1 MCSSSLLFVFASR
14 VLPVRSKV
22 SPHHPSHPF
31 NASGGG
37 GGRRGGRGGG
47 RGGRGAKKMR
57 PQSDGKSHLGT
68 TLTYTEGK
76 PFPDFVENATAPIR
90 ADRSAPGAAN
100 GGFNNIVEGI
110 TPLDLPTGGLVDD
123 APIKFLPLGG
133 LGEIG
138 MNCALVGTENRYV
151 LLDAGLMFPDHEELG
166 IQKVLPDVSF
176 LSRWRDKIE
185 AVLITHGHED
195 HIGALPWVIPALD
208 PCTPVYGGMFTMQLI
223 ERKMKEFNLWGD
235 GSRFH
240 VIDMGERFNAGPF
253 AMEAV
258 RVTHSIPD
266 CCGFIFRCA
275 AGTIVHTGDWKID
288 ENPVDGRIFDR
299 EQFERVGKEG
309 VTLMMSDSTNVLSP
323 GRTISES
330 VIRESMMQKVLGHK
344 GRIITTQFASNIHR
358 LYGVKAA
365 ADASGRKIAFV
376 GMSLNTYLE
385 AAAKSG
391 IAPIDPNTLVPAE
404 DIDQMNPSE
413 LIIVTTGSQ
422 AEPRAQLAQAAF
434 GSSRFITLHPDD
446 LLLYSAKMIPG
457 NEKRVMRM
465 MNAIAVRGP
474 EIAMRKED
482 GLHSSG
488 HAYREE
494 LEEILKM
501 LHPEHFLPVHGEYAF
516 LKEHEALA
524 RSVGVRHSTV
534 IGNGQMLGVT
544 PLRNSQS
551 HGLLGNMHLL
561 GEARLQT
568 MFNDGGKGS
577 GTSED
582 LAIEERMRIATE
594 GIVVVDLEVFD
605 QLLQP
610 AVADDGEKE
619 DTEGAEDA
627 DASKPGGRS
636 NVVTAASGFMTA
648 RARVTSRSMWT
659 DEGRLLANLRDAAE
673 RSVEGL
679 ETGARLSAV
688 ERTAASAVRFACR
701 NYCNKRPD
709 IIVVAHRGVADA
721 EHTAKRLAAAADR
734 GAPRGKVGSLS
745 EDTMVGAS
753 GTRYRPRARSRQS
766 APTGVRPL
774 RRSDGGGDGGG
785 GPGGGGNRHMRSDPS
800 YQ

>member
-1 MCSSSLLFVFASR
+1 
-14 VLPVRSKV
+14 
-22 SPHHPSHPF
+22 
-31 NASGGG
+31 
-37 GGRRGGRGGG
+37 
-47 RGGRGAKKMR
+47 MR

-68 TLTYTEGK
+68 TLTYTDGK
-76 PFPDFVENATAPIR
+76 PFPDFVENATSPIR
-90 ADRSAPGAAN
+90 ADQGPGVE
-100 GGFNNIVEGI
+100 NNIVEGV
-110 TPLDLPTGGLVDD
+110 TPLDMPAGGLVDD

-208 PCTPVYGGMFTMQLI
+208 PSTPVYGGMFTMQLI

-240 VIDMGERFNAGPF
+240 VIDMGERFAAGPF

-275 AGTIVHTGDWKID
+275 AGTVVHTGDWKID
-288 ENPVDGRIFDR
+288 ENPVDGRQFDR

-330 VIRESMMQKVLGHK
+330 TIREAMMQKVLGHK

-365 ADASGRKIAFV
+365 ADASGRKIAFI

-385 AAAKSG
+385 AAKKAG
-391 IAPIDPNTLVPAE
+391 IAPIDPDELIPAE
-404 DIDQMNPSE
+404 EIDNMNPSE
-413 LIIVTTGSQ
+413 MIIVTTGSQ
-422 AEPRAQLAQAAF
+422 GEPRAQLTQAAF
-434 GSSRFITLHPDD
+434 GGSRLLTLHPDD

-457 NEKRVMRM
+457 NEKKVMRM

-474 EIAMRKED
+474 EIAMRRED

-488 HAYREE
+488 HAYRDE
-494 LEEILKM
+494 LEEVLKM

-524 RSVGVRHSTV
+524 RSCGVRHSTV

-605 QLLQP
+605 NLLKSQSNH
-610 AVADDGEKE
+610 GEE
-619 DTEGAEDA
+619 GEGAKEGEESKQDSKEN
-627 DASKPGGRS
+627 ASPGAS
-636 NVVTAASGFMTA
+636 SGFMTA

-673 RSVEGL
+673 RSVEGM
-679 ETGARLSAV
+679 ECGVRLSAV

-721 EHTAKRLAAAADR
+721 ETAKRLHAASAR
-734 GAPRGKVGSLS
+734 GRGKGGRLS
-745 EDTMVGAS
+745 EDGMTGAS
-753 GTRYRPRARSRQS
+753 GTRYRSRARSRQS
-766 APTGVRPL
+766 APSNVQPL
-774 RRSDGGGDGGG
+774 RRADGRGDGGG
-785 GPGGGGNRHMRSDPS
+785 WAAALPGTKRRR
-800 YQ
+800 

>member
-1 MCSSSLLFVFASR
+1 M
-14 VLPVRSKV
+14 
-22 SPHHPSHPF
+22 
-31 NASGGG
+31 
-37 GGRRGGRGGG
+37 
-47 RGGRGAKKMR
+47 
-57 PQSDGKSHLGT
+57 
-68 TLTYTEGK
+68 
-76 PFPDFVENATAPIR
+76 R
-90 ADRSAPGAAN
+90 ADRAPGE
-100 GGFNNIVEGI
+100 NNILT
-110 TPLDLPTGGLVDD
+110 TPLDVPNGGYYDD

-138 MNCALVGTENRYV
+138 MNCALVGTEDRYV
-151 LLDAGLMFPDHEELG
+151 LLDAGLMFPDHEEIG

-176 LSRWRDKIE
+176 LARWKDKIE

-208 PCTPVYGGMFTMQLI
+208 PSTPVYAGMFTMQLI
-223 ERKMKEFNLWGD
+223 ARRMKEFNLWGD
-235 GSRFH
+235 GSRFK
-240 VIDMGERFNAGPF
+240 VIDMGERFQAGPF
-253 AMEAV
+253 EMEAV

-266 CCGFIFRCA
+266 CCGLIFRCA
-275 AGTIVHTGDWKID
+275 AGTVVHTGDWKID
-288 ENPVDGRIFDR
+288 ENPVDGRQFDR
-299 EQFERVGKEG
+299 TAWEAVGKEG

-330 VIRESMMQKVLGHK
+330 NIKESMMQKVLGHK

-385 AAAKSG
+385 AAKKSG
-391 IAPIDPNTLVPAE
+391 IAPIDPETLVPAE
-404 DIDQMNPSE
+404 EIDQVNPDE

-434 GSSRFITLHPDD
+434 GSSRLITLRPDD

-465 MNAIAVRGP
+465 MNAIATRGP
-474 EIAMRKED
+474 EIAMKRED

-488 HAYREE
+488 HAYRDE
-494 LEEILKM
+494 LEEVLKM

-524 RSVGVRHSTV
+524 RQCGVRHSTV

-544 PLRNSQS
+544 PLRNSQT

-582 LAIEERMRIATE
+582 LAVEERMRIATE

-605 QLLQP
+605 GALRR
-610 AVADDGEKE
+610 
-619 DTEGAEDA
+619 AEDA
-627 DASKPGGRS
+627 VDAPEDGG
-636 NVVTAASGFMTA
+636 AARGYDKTGRGFMTG

-659 DEGRLLANLRDAAE
+659 DEGRLLAHLREAAE
-673 RSVEGL
+673 KSVEGL
-679 ETGARLSAV
+679 ENGARLSAV

-709 IIVVAHRGVADA
+709 IIVVAHRGTIDPESQRACSARRRKRRRRVGRSARPGRSIDLAREPARRRRRGFVRCA
-721 EHTAKRLAAAADR
+721 EATD
-734 GAPRGKVGSLS
+734 
-745 EDTMVGAS
+745 
-753 GTRYRPRARSRQS
+753 PRA
-766 APTGVRPL
+766 TGGAETDTFGRT
-774 RRSDGGGDGGG
+774 RRISESKARGREG
-785 GPGGGGNRHMRSDPS
+785 
-800 YQ
+800 

>member
-1 MCSSSLLFVFASR
+1 M
-14 VLPVRSKV
+14 
-22 SPHHPSHPF
+22 
-31 NASGGG
+31 
-37 GGRRGGRGGG
+37 
-47 RGGRGAKKMR
+47 
-57 PQSDGKSHLGT
+57 
-68 TLTYTEGK
+68 YTKNK
-76 PFPDFVENATAPIR
+76 PFPDTIELATSPVR
-90 ADRSAPGAAN
+90 PDVAPGAGDASPEY
-100 GGFNNIVEGI
+100 GGADRYATSPID
-110 TPLDLPTGGLVDD
+110 PYPGGLIDD

-208 PCTPVYGGMFTMQLI
+208 PQTPVYAGLFTMQLI
-223 ERKMKEFNLWGD
+223 QRRMKEFNLWGD
-235 GSRFH
+235 GSRFK
-240 VIDMGERFNAGPF
+240 VIDMGERFQAGPF
-253 AMEAV
+253 EMEAV

-266 CCGFIFRCA
+266 CCGLIFRCS

-288 ENPVDGRIFDR
+288 ENPVDGRLFDR
-299 EQFERVGKEG
+299 AAWERVGKEG

-330 VIRESMMQKVLGHK
+330 SIKEAMMHKVLGHK

-376 GMSLNTYLE
+376 GMSLTTYLE
-385 AAAKSG
+385 AAKKAG
-391 IAPIDPNTLVPAE
+391 LAPIDPETLVPAE
-404 DIDQMNPSE
+404 EIDNVNPSE

-434 GSSRFITLHPDD
+434 GSSRLFSLHPDD

-465 MNAIAVRGP
+465 MNAIATRGP
-474 EIAMRKED
+474 EIAMRRED

-488 HAYREE
+488 HAYRDE
-494 LEEILKM
+494 LEEVLKM

-516 LKEHEALA
+516 LKEHESLA
-524 RSVGVRHSTV
+524 RQCGVRHSTV

-544 PLRNSQS
+544 PLRNGQQ
-551 HGLLGNMHLL
+551 HGTMGNLHLL

-594 GIVVVDLEVFD
+594 GIVVVDVEVFD
-605 QLLQP
+605 GELFR
-610 AVADDGEKE
+610 AGVADV
-619 DTEGAEDA
+619 DA
-627 DASKPGGRS
+627 DADTDADEAADGGPGDASGAAKEGGGGGDGGARRTGGFRIGRGPAR
-636 NVVTAASGFMTA
+636 TGGFMTG

-659 DEGRLLANLRDAAE
+659 DEGRLLAQLRAAAE

-679 ETGARLSAV
+679 ESGARLSAV
-688 ERTAASAVRFACR
+688 ERTVASAVRFACR

-709 IIVVAHRGVADA
+709 IIVVAHRGSANADQEKFLEQAEAAVA
-721 EHTAKRLAAAADR
+721 TGR
-734 GAPRGKVGSLS
+734 GPQRAGEGM
-745 EDTMVGAS
+745 TGAS
-753 GTRYRPRARSRQS
+753 GTRYRPRQRARIS

-774 RRSDGGGDGGG
+774 RSSDGPKGD
-785 GPGGGGNRHMRSDPS
+785 GGGGNRHMRSDPS

>member
-1 MCSSSLLFVFASR
+1 M
-14 VLPVRSKV
+14 
-22 SPHHPSHPF
+22 
-31 NASGGG
+31 
-37 GGRRGGRGGG
+37 
-47 RGGRGAKKMR
+47 
-57 PQSDGKSHLGT
+57 
-68 TLTYTEGK
+68 
-76 PFPDFVENATAPIR
+76 R
-90 ADRSAPGAAN
+90 ADQAPGSS
-100 GGFNNIVEGI
+100 NIVEGV
-110 TPLDLPTGGLVDD
+110 TPLDLPAGGLVDD
-123 APIKFLPLGG
+123 SPIKFLPLGG

-208 PCTPVYGGMFTMQLI
+208 PSTPVYGGLFTMQLI
-223 ERKMKEFNLWGD
+223 ERRMKEFNLWGD
-235 GSRFH
+235 GSRFK
-240 VIDMGERFNAGPF
+240 VIDMGERFDAGPF

-288 ENPVDGRIFDR
+288 ENPVDGRQFDR

-323 GRTISES
+323 GRTTSES
-330 VIRESMMQKVLGHK
+330 VIREAMMQKVLGHK

-376 GMSLNTYLE
+376 GMSLTTYLE
-385 AAAKSG
+385 AAKKAG
-391 IAPIDPNTLVPAE
+391 IAPIDPDTLVPAE
-404 DIDQMNPSE
+404 EIDQVNPSE

-434 GSSRFITLHPDD
+434 GSSRLITLHPDD

-474 EIAMRKED
+474 EIAMRRED

-488 HAYREE
+488 HAYRDE
-494 LEEILKM
+494 LEEVLKM

-524 RSVGVRHSTV
+524 RSVGVRHSAV

-544 PLRNSQS
+544 PLRNGQS

-582 LAIEERMRIATE
+582 LAIEERMRIAVE

-605 QLLQP
+605 
-610 AVADDGEKE
+610 G
-619 DTEGAEDA
+619 GAETSEETASDDLDA
-627 DASKPGGRS
+627 AESEPSRSTRGGFVKKRS
-636 NVVTAASGFMTA
+636 AGSQPRVVSGFMTA

-673 RSVEGL
+673 RSVEDL
-679 ETGARLSAV
+679 EGGARLSAV
-688 ERTAASAVRFACR
+688 ERTAATAVRFACR

-709 IIVVAHRGVADA
+709 IIVVAHRGAGDA
-721 EHTAKRLAAAADR
+721 KQQHRLKMAAKNTGGNDS
-734 GAPRGKVGSLS
+734 G
-745 EDTMVGAS
+745 MVGRS
-753 GTRYRPRARSRQS
+753 GTAYRPRQRARASN
-766 APTGVRPL
+766 PTGVRPL
-774 RRSDGGGDGGG
+774 RRSDGPKGD
-785 GPGGGGNRHMRSDPS
+785 GGGGNRHLRSNPE

>member
-1 MCSSSLLFVFASR
+1 MAGESTT
-14 VLPVRSKV
+14 
-22 SPHHPSHPF
+22 SPMDPYP
-31 NASGGG
+31 
-37 GGRRGGRGGG
+37 
-47 RGGRGAKKMR
+47 
-57 PQSDGKSHLGT
+57 
-68 TLTYTEGK
+68 
-76 PFPDFVENATAPIR
+76 
-90 ADRSAPGAAN
+90 
-100 GGFNNIVEGI
+100 
-110 TPLDLPTGGLVDD
+110 GGLVDD

-208 PCTPVYGGMFTMQLI
+208 PQTPVYAGLFTMQLI
-223 ERKMKEFNLWGD
+223 QRRMKEFNLWGD
-235 GSRFH
+235 GKRFK
-240 VIDMGERFNAGPF
+240 VFDMGERFPAGPF
-253 AMEAV
+253 EMEAV

-266 CCGFIFRCA
+266 CCGLIFRCS

-299 EQFERVGKEG
+299 TAWEQVGKEG

-330 VIRESMMQKVLGHK
+330 NIKESMVQKVLAHK
-344 GRIITTQFASNIHR
+344 GRVITTQFASNIHR
-358 LYGVKAA
+358 LYGVKEA

-376 GMSLNTYLE
+376 GMSLTTYLQ
-385 AAAKSG
+385 AAKKAG
-391 IAPIDPNTLVPAE
+391 IAPIDPDILVPAE
-404 DIDQMNPSE
+404 EIENVNPNE

-422 AEPRAQLAQAAF
+422 AEPRAQLSQAAF
-434 GSSRFITLHPDD
+434 GGSRLITLQEDD
-446 LLLYSAKMIPG
+446 LVLYSAKMIPG

-465 MNAIAVRGP
+465 MNAIAERGP
-474 EIAMRKED
+474 EIAMRRED

-488 HAYREE
+488 HAYRDE
-494 LEEILKM
+494 LEEVLKM

-524 RSVGVRHSTV
+524 RSCGVSHTTV

-544 PLRNSQS
+544 PLRNGRA
-551 HGLLGNMHLL
+551 HGTMGNLHLL
-561 GEARLQT
+561 GQARLQT

-605 QLLQP
+605 SMP
-610 AVADDGEKE
+610 RRGD
-619 DTEGAEDA
+619 GAE
-627 DASKPGGRS
+627 SESSGG
-636 NVVTAASGFMTA
+636 GFMTA

-659 DEGRLLANLRDAAE
+659 DEGRLLATLREAAE

-679 ETGARLSAV
+679 EAGTKLGAV
-688 ERTAASAVRFACR
+688 ERSCASAVRFACR

-709 IIVVAHRGVADA
+709 IIVVAHRGVKNAAQEDFLAKAKARGDAD
-721 EHTAKRLAAAADR
+721 E
-734 GAPRGKVGSLS
+734 GKGG
-745 EDTMVGAS
+745 MIGAS
-753 GTRYRPRARSRQS
+753 GTRYRPRQARRDS
-766 APTGVRPL
+766 APSRVRPL
-774 RRSDGGGDGGG
+774 RPSDGPKGDGGG
-785 GPGGGGNRHMRSDPS
+785 GARHMRSDPE

>member
-1 MCSSSLLFVFASR
+1 M
-14 VLPVRSKV
+14 
-22 SPHHPSHPF
+22 
-31 NASGGG
+31 
-37 GGRRGGRGGG
+37 
-47 RGGRGAKKMR
+47 
-57 PQSDGKSHLGT
+57 
-68 TLTYTEGK
+68 
-76 PFPDFVENATAPIR
+76 R
-90 ADRSAPGAAN
+90 ADQAPGSS
-100 GGFNNIVEGI
+100 NIVEGV
-110 TPLDLPTGGLVDD
+110 TPLDLPAGGLVDD
-123 APIKFLPLGG
+123 SPIKFLPLGG

-208 PCTPVYGGMFTMQLI
+208 PSTPVYGGLFTMQLI
-223 ERKMKEFNLWGD
+223 ERRMKEFNLWGD
-235 GSRFH
+235 GSRFK
-240 VIDMGERFNAGPF
+240 VIDMGERFDAGPF

-288 ENPVDGRIFDR
+288 ENPVDGRQFDR

-330 VIRESMMQKVLGHK
+330 AIREAMMQKVLGHK

-376 GMSLNTYLE
+376 GMSLTTYLE
-385 AAAKSG
+385 AAKKAG
-391 IAPIDPNTLVPAE
+391 IAPIDPDTLVPAE
-404 DIDQMNPSE
+404 EIDQVNPSE

-434 GSSRFITLHPDD
+434 GSSRLITLHPDD

-474 EIAMRKED
+474 EIAMRRED

-488 HAYREE
+488 HAYRDE
-494 LEEILKM
+494 LEEVLKM

-524 RSVGVRHSTV
+524 RSVGVRHSAV

-544 PLRNSQS
+544 PLRNGQS

-582 LAIEERMRIATE
+582 LAIEERMRIAVE

-605 QLLQP
+605 GG
-610 AVADDGEKE
+610 AESASAEATSEETASDDSDAADGEPSPATRGSFVK
-619 DTEGAEDA
+619 
-627 DASKPGGRS
+627 KRS
-636 NVVTAASGFMTA
+636 AGSQPRVVSGFMTA

-673 RSVEGL
+673 RSVEDL
-679 ETGARLSAV
+679 EGGARLSAV
-688 ERTAASAVRFACR
+688 ERTAATAVRFACR

-709 IIVVAHRGVADA
+709 IIVVAHRGVPDADA
-721 EHTAKRLAAAADR
+721 RARLQTAAAGGR
-734 GAPRGKVGSLS
+734 GYARGM
-745 EDTMVGAS
+745 TGAS
-753 GTRYRPRARSRQS
+753 GTRYRARARSRATS
-766 APTGVRPL
+766 PTGVRPL
-774 RRSDGGGDGGG
+774 RSADGPKGD
-785 GPGGGGNRHMRSDPS
+785 GGGGNRHTRSDPS

>member
-1 MCSSSLLFVFASR
+1 M
-14 VLPVRSKV
+14 
-22 SPHHPSHPF
+22 
-31 NASGGG
+31 
-37 GGRRGGRGGG
+37 
-47 RGGRGAKKMR
+47 
-57 PQSDGKSHLGT
+57 
-68 TLTYTEGK
+68 
-76 PFPDFVENATAPIR
+76 R
-90 ADRSAPGAAN
+90 ADQAPGSS
-100 GGFNNIVEGI
+100 NIVEGV
-110 TPLDLPTGGLVDD
+110 TPLDLPAGGLVDD
-123 APIKFLPLGG
+123 SPIKFLPLGG

-208 PCTPVYGGMFTMQLI
+208 PSTPVYGGLFTMQLI
-223 ERKMKEFNLWGD
+223 ERRMKEFNLWGD
-235 GSRFH
+235 GSRFK
-240 VIDMGERFNAGPF
+240 VIDMGERFDAGPF

-288 ENPVDGRIFDR
+288 ENPVDGRQFDR

-323 GRTISES
+323 GRTTSES
-330 VIRESMMQKVLGHK
+330 VIREAMMQKVLGHK

-376 GMSLNTYLE
+376 GMSLTTYLE
-385 AAAKSG
+385 AAKKAG
-391 IAPIDPNTLVPAE
+391 IAPIDPDTLVPAE
-404 DIDQMNPSE
+404 EIDQVNPSE

-434 GSSRFITLHPDD
+434 GSSRLITLHPDD

-474 EIAMRKED
+474 EIAMRRED

-488 HAYREE
+488 HAYRDE
-494 LEEILKM
+494 LEEVLKM

-524 RSVGVRHSTV
+524 RSVGVRHSAV

-544 PLRNSQS
+544 PLRNGQS

-582 LAIEERMRIATE
+582 LAIEERMRIAVE

-605 QLLQP
+605 GG
-610 AVADDGEKE
+610 AESASAAEATSEETASDDSDAADGEPSPATRGSFVK
-619 DTEGAEDA
+619 
-627 DASKPGGRS
+627 KRS
-636 NVVTAASGFMTA
+636 AGSQPRSTVSGFMTA

-673 RSVEGL
+673 RSVEDL
-679 ETGARLSAV
+679 EGGARLSAV
-688 ERTAASAVRFACR
+688 ERTAATAVRFACR

-709 IIVVAHRGVADA
+709 IIVVAHRGVPDADA
-721 EHTAKRLAAAADR
+721 RARLQTAAAR
-734 GAPRGKVGSLS
+734 GRGYSRG
-745 EDTMVGAS
+745 MVGAS
-753 GTRYRPRARSRQS
+753 GTRYRARARSRATS
-766 APTGVRPL
+766 PTGVRPL
-774 RRSDGGGDGGG
+774 RSADGPKGD
-785 GPGGGGNRHMRSDPS
+785 GGGGNRHTRSDPS

>member
-1 MCSSSLLFVFASR
+1 MRILGPR
-14 VLPVRSKV
+14 LPREPPAGCPRKTHFFPHRLGFRAVRPTA
-22 SPHHPSHPF
+22 PHAAAPSDPRTPRFDPH
-31 NASGGG
+31 
-37 GGRRGGRGGG
+37 RRRPRRRQGQGQGRGRG
-47 RGGRGAKKMR
+47 RGGRGFKLR
-57 PQSDGKSHLGT
+57 QSSDGKSHLGT
-68 TLTYTEGK
+68 TLRYQDNK
-76 PFPDFVENATAPIR
+76 PFPDQPSTSPAYPDALTSPI
-90 ADRSAPGAAN
+90 DPSP
-100 GGFNNIVEGI
+100 
-110 TPLDLPTGGLVDD
+110 GGLVDD

-176 LSRWRDKIE
+176 LARWRDKVE

-208 PCTPVYGGMFTMQLI
+208 PNTPVYAGLFTMQLI
-223 ERKMKEFNLWGD
+223 QRRMKEFNLWGD
-235 GSRFH
+235 GSRFK
-240 VIDMGERFNAGPF
+240 VIDMGERFDAGPF
-253 AMEAV
+253 EMEAV

-266 CCGFIFRCA
+266 CCGLIFRCA
-275 AGTIVHTGDWKID
+275 AGTVVHTGDWKID
-288 ENPVDGRIFDR
+288 ENPVDGLNFDR

-330 VIRESMMQKVLGHK
+330 LIRDSMVQKVLGHD

-385 AAAKSG
+385 AAKKAG
-391 IAPIDPNTLVPAE
+391 IHPIDPDELVPAE
-404 DIDQMNPSE
+404 EIENVNPNE

-422 AEPRAQLAQAAF
+422 GEDRAQLAQAAF
-434 GSSRFITLHPDD
+434 GGSRLLTLQPDD

-465 MNAIAVRGP
+465 MNAIAARGP
-474 EIAMRKED
+474 QIAMKRED

-488 HAYREE
+488 HAYRDE

-501 LHPEHFLPVHGEYAF
+501 LNPEHFLPVHGEYAF
-516 LKEHEALA
+516 LKEHELLA
-524 RSVGVRHSTV
+524 RECGVRHSTV

-544 PLRNSQS
+544 PLRNGRS
-551 HGLLGNMHLL
+551 HGTLGNLHLL

-594 GIVVVDLEVFD
+594 GIIVVDLEVFD
-605 QLLQP
+605 NPP
-610 AVADDGEKE
+610 ADAPPPPPPRRLRLRPRRRRRTTARPARRRRRVHDR
-619 DTEGAEDA
+619 EGARHLAVHVD
-627 DASKPGGRS
+627 GRGS
-636 NVVTAASGFMTA
+636 NA
-648 RARVTSRSMWT
+648 RQDSRRLGEIRRGARV
-659 DEGRLLANLRDAAE
+659 GRQA
-673 RSVEGL
+673 
-679 ETGARLSAV
+679 
-688 ERTAASAVRFACR
+688 
-701 NYCNKRPD
+701 
-709 IIVVAHRGVADA
+709 
-721 EHTAKRLAAAADR
+721 
-734 GAPRGKVGSLS
+734 
-745 EDTMVGAS
+745 
-753 GTRYRPRARSRQS
+753 Q
-766 APTGVRPL
+766 
-774 RRSDGGGDGGG
+774 RR
-785 GPGGGGNRHMRSDPS
+785 
-800 YQ
+800 

>member
-1 MCSSSLLFVFASR
+1 MFLSSRLSR
-14 VLPVRSKV
+14 
-22 SPHHPSHPF
+22 
-31 NASGGG
+31 AAG
-37 GGRRGGRGGG
+37 GGRRGGRGRG
-47 RGGRGAKKMR
+47 RGRGRFKLR

-68 TLTYTEGK
+68 SLTYTDGK
-76 PFPDFVENATAPIR
+76 PFPDFIENATSPVR
-90 ADRSAPGAAN
+90 ADQAPGSS
-100 GGFNNIVEGI
+100 NIVEGV
-110 TPLDLPTGGLVDD
+110 TPLDLPAGGLVDD
-123 APIKFLPLGG
+123 SPIKFLPLGG

-208 PCTPVYGGMFTMQLI
+208 PSTPVYGGLFTMQLI
-223 ERKMKEFNLWGD
+223 ERRMREFNLWGD
-235 GSRFH
+235 GSRFK
-240 VIDMGERFNAGPF
+240 VIDMGERFDAGPF

-288 ENPVDGRIFDR
+288 ENPVDGRQFDR

-323 GRTISES
+323 GRTTSES
-330 VIRESMMQKVLGHK
+330 VIREAMMQKVLGHK

-376 GMSLNTYLE
+376 GMSLTTYLE
-385 AAAKSG
+385 AAKKAG
-391 IAPIDPNTLVPAE
+391 IAPIDPDTLVPAE
-404 DIDQMNPSE
+404 EIDQVNPSE

-434 GSSRFITLHPDD
+434 GSSRLITLHPDD

-465 MNAIAVRGP
+465 MNAIATRGP
-474 EIAMRKED
+474 EIAMRRED

-488 HAYREE
+488 HAYRDE
-494 LEEILKM
+494 LEEVLKM

-524 RSVGVRHSTV
+524 RSVGVRHSAV

-544 PLRNSQS
+544 PLRNGQS

-582 LAIEERMRIATE
+582 LAIEERMRIAVE

-605 QLLQP
+605 GG
-610 AVADDGEKE
+610 AESASAAEATSEETASDDSDAADGEPSPATRGGFVKKR
-619 DTEGAEDA
+619 AA
-627 DASKPGGRS
+627 ASQPRT
-636 NVVTAASGFMTA
+636 VSGFMTA

-673 RSVEGL
+673 RSVEDL
-679 ETGARLSAV
+679 EGGARLSAV
-688 ERTAASAVRFACR
+688 ERTAATAVRFACR

-709 IIVVAHRGVADA
+709 IIVVAHRGVPDADA
-721 EHTAKRLAAAADR
+721 RARLQTAAER
-734 GAPRGKVGSLS
+734 GRGYSRG
-745 EDTMVGAS
+745 MVGAS
-753 GTRYRPRARSRQS
+753 GTRYRARARSRATS
-766 APTGVRPL
+766 PTGVRPL
-774 RRSDGGGDGGG
+774 RSADGPKGD
-785 GPGGGGNRHMRSDPS
+785 GGGGNRHTRSDPS

>member
-1 MCSSSLLFVFASR
+1 M
-14 VLPVRSKV
+14 
-22 SPHHPSHPF
+22 
-31 NASGGG
+31 
-37 GGRRGGRGGG
+37 
-47 RGGRGAKKMR
+47 
-57 PQSDGKSHLGT
+57 SDGTSHLGSS
-68 TLTYTEGK
+68 LTYTDGK
-76 PFPDFVENATAPIR
+76 PFPDFIENATAPVR
-90 ADRSAPGAAN
+90 ADQAPGTS
-100 GGFNNIVEGI
+100 NIVEGV
-110 TPLDLPTGGLVDD
+110 TPLDLPAGGLVDD

-176 LSRWRDKIE
+176 LSRWKDKIE

-195 HIGALPWVIPALD
+195 HIGALPWVIPALA
-208 PCTPVYGGMFTMQLI
+208 PSTPVYGGLFTMQLV
-223 ERKMKEFNLWGD
+223 ERRMREFNLWG
-235 GSRFH
+235 GGERFK
-240 VIDMGERFNAGPF
+240 VIDMGERFDAGPF

-266 CCGFIFRCA
+266 CCGYIFRCA
-275 AGTIVHTGDWKID
+275 AGTVVHTGDWKID
-288 ENPVDGRIFDR
+288 ENPVDGRQFDR

-330 VIRESMMQKVLGHK
+330 SIREAMMQKVLGHK
-344 GRIITTQFASNIHR
+344 GRVITTQFASNIHR

-376 GMSLNTYLE
+376 GMSLTTYLE
-385 AAAKSG
+385 AAKKAG
-391 IAPIDPNTLVPAE
+391 IAPIDPEELVPAE
-404 DIDQMNPSE
+404 EIGNVNPSE

-422 AEPRAQLAQAAF
+422 AEPRAQLAQAATG
-434 GSSRFITLHPDD
+434 GSRLITLHPDD

-474 EIAMRKED
+474 EIAMRRED

-488 HAYREE
+488 HAYRDE
-494 LEEILKM
+494 LEEVLKM

-544 PLRNSQS
+544 PLRNAQS

-568 MFNDGGKGS
+568 MFNDGGNGS

-605 QLLQP
+605 GALATSASQGE
-610 AVADDGEKE
+610 ADDS
-619 DTEGAEDA
+619 DANSDDEGD
-627 DASKPGGRS
+627 SPSPKKSGGFVKNRRS
-636 NVVTAASGFMTA
+636 SSAGFMTG

-673 RSVEGL
+673 KSVQGL
-679 ETGARLSAV
+679 ESGARLSAV
-688 ERTAASAVRFACR
+688 ERTAATAVRFACR

-709 IIVVAHRGVADA
+709 IIVVAHRGVLDA
-721 EHTAKRLAAAADR
+721 ETEARLQSAASR
-734 GAPRGKVGSLS
+734 GGRGGAQAGRG
-745 EDTMVGAS
+745 MVGAS
-753 GTRYRPRARSRQS
+753 GTRYRPRARSRATS
-766 APTGVRPL
+766 PTGVRPL
-774 RRSDGGGDGGG
+774 RSADGPKGD
-785 GPGGGGNRHMRSDPS
+785 GGGGNRHMRSDPS

>member
-1 MCSSSLLFVFASR
+1 
-14 VLPVRSKV
+14 
-22 SPHHPSHPF
+22 
-31 NASGGG
+31 
-37 GGRRGGRGGG
+37 
-47 RGGRGAKKMR
+47 MR

-68 TLTYTEGK
+68 TLTYTDGK
-76 PFPDFVENATAPIR
+76 PFPDFVENATSPIR
-90 ADRSAPGAAN
+90 ADQGPGVE
-100 GGFNNIVEGI
+100 NNIVEGV
-110 TPLDLPTGGLVDD
+110 TPLDMPAGGLVDD

-208 PCTPVYGGMFTMQLI
+208 PSTPVYGGMFTMQLI

-240 VIDMGERFNAGPF
+240 VIDMGERFAAGPF

-275 AGTIVHTGDWKID
+275 AGTVVHTGDWKID
-288 ENPVDGRIFDR
+288 ENPVDGRQFDR

-330 VIRESMMQKVLGHK
+330 TIREAMMQKVLGHK

-365 ADASGRKIAFV
+365 ADASGRKIAFI

-385 AAAKSG
+385 AAKKAG
-391 IAPIDPNTLVPAE
+391 IAPIDPDELIPAE
-404 DIDQMNPSE
+404 EIDNMNPSE
-413 LIIVTTGSQ
+413 MIIVTTGSQ
-422 AEPRAQLAQAAF
+422 GEPRAQLTQAAF
-434 GSSRFITLHPDD
+434 GGSRLLTLHPDD

-457 NEKRVMRM
+457 NEKKVMRM

-474 EIAMRKED
+474 EIAMRRED

-488 HAYREE
+488 HAYRDE
-494 LEEILKM
+494 LEEVLKM

-524 RSVGVRHSTV
+524 RSCGVRHSTV

-605 QLLQP
+605 NLLKSQSNH
-610 AVADDGEKE
+610 GEE
-619 DTEGAEDA
+619 GEGAKEGEESKQDSKEN
-627 DASKPGGRS
+627 ASPGAS
-636 NVVTAASGFMTA
+636 SGFMTA

-673 RSVEGL
+673 RSVEGM
-679 ETGARLSAV
+679 ECGVRLSAV

-721 EHTAKRLAAAADR
+721 ETAKRLHAASAR
-734 GAPRGKVGSLS
+734 GRGKGGRLS
-745 EDTMVGAS
+745 EDGMTGAS
-753 GTRYRPRARSRQS
+753 GTRYRSRARSRQS
-766 APTGVRPL
+766 APSNVQPL
-774 RRSDGGGDGGG
+774 RRADGRGDGGG
-785 GPGGGGNRHMRSDPS
+785 EQTHAIRSLVPVSVCDVVV
-800 YQ
+800 

>member
-1 MCSSSLLFVFASR
+1 M
-14 VLPVRSKV
+14 
-22 SPHHPSHPF
+22 
-31 NASGGG
+31 
-37 GGRRGGRGGG
+37 
-47 RGGRGAKKMR
+47 
-57 PQSDGKSHLGT
+57 SDGKSHLGSS
-68 TLTYTEGK
+68 LTYTDGK
-76 PFPDFVENATAPIR
+76 PFPDMIENATAPVR
-90 ADRSAPGAAN
+90 ADQAPGTS
-100 GGFNNIVEGI
+100 NIVEGV
-110 TPLDLPTGGLVDD
+110 TPLDLPAGGLVDD

-176 LSRWRDKIE
+176 LSRWKDKIE

-208 PCTPVYGGMFTMQLI
+208 PSTPVYGGLFTMQLI
-223 ERKMKEFNLWGD
+223 ERRMREFNLWKG
-235 GSRFH
+235 GERFK
-240 VIDMGERFNAGPF
+240 VIDMGEQFDAGPF
-253 AMEAV
+253 SMEAV

-266 CCGFIFRCA
+266 CCGYIFRCA

-288 ENPVDGRIFDR
+288 ENPVDGRQFDR

-330 VIRESMMQKVLGHK
+330 AIREAMMQKVLGHK

-385 AAAKSG
+385 AAKKAG
-391 IAPIDPNTLVPAE
+391 IAPIDPEELVPAE
-404 DIDQMNPSE
+404 EINHMNPSE
-413 LIIVTTGSQ
+413 LIVVTTGSQ
-422 AEPRAQLAQAAF
+422 AEPRAQLAQAATG
-434 GSSRFITLHPDD
+434 GSRLITLHPDD

-474 EIAMRKED
+474 EIAMRRED

-488 HAYREE
+488 HAYRDE
-494 LEEILKM
+494 LEEVLKM

-524 RSVGVRHSTV
+524 RSVGVQHSTV

-544 PLRNSQS
+544 PLRNGQS

-568 MFNDGGKGS
+568 MFNDGGNGS
-577 GTSED
+577 GTAED

-605 QLLQP
+605 GALESR
-610 AVADDGEKE
+610 ASRSDSDDSEGE
-619 DTEGAEDA
+619 GDA
-627 DASKPGGRS
+627 ASGDAASASAPKPKGQTNARGRKGGGFVKSRRS
-636 NVVTAASGFMTA
+636 DSSSGFMTG

-679 ETGARLSAV
+679 ESGVRLSAV
-688 ERTAASAVRFACR
+688 ERTAATAVRFACR
-701 NYCNKRPD
+701 HYCNKRPD
-709 IIVVAHRGVADA
+709 IIVVAHRGALDAEADA
-721 EHTAKRLAAAADR
+721 RLRTAAERGR
-734 GAPRGKVGSLS
+734 GAARPDGGL
-745 EDTMVGAS
+745 TGAS
-753 GTRYRPRARSRQS
+753 GTRYRARARSRATS
-766 APTGVRPL
+766 PTGVRPL
-774 RRSDGGGDGGG
+774 RSSDGPKGD
-785 GPGGGGNRHMRSDPS
+785 GGGGNRHMRSDPS

>member
-1 MCSSSLLFVFASR
+1 M
-14 VLPVRSKV
+14 
-22 SPHHPSHPF
+22 
-31 NASGGG
+31 
-37 GGRRGGRGGG
+37 
-47 RGGRGAKKMR
+47 
-57 PQSDGKSHLGT
+57 
-68 TLTYTEGK
+68 
-76 PFPDFVENATAPIR
+76 R
-90 ADRSAPGAAN
+90 ADQAPGSS
-100 GGFNNIVEGI
+100 NIVEGV
-110 TPLDLPTGGLVDD
+110 TPLDLPAGGLVDD
-123 APIKFLPLGG
+123 SPIKFLPLGG

-208 PCTPVYGGMFTMQLI
+208 PSTPVYGGLFTMQLI
-223 ERKMKEFNLWGD
+223 ERRMKEFNLWGD
-235 GSRFH
+235 GSRFK
-240 VIDMGERFNAGPF
+240 VIDMGERFDAGPF

-288 ENPVDGRIFDR
+288 ENPVDGRQFDR

-323 GRTISES
+323 GRTTSES
-330 VIRESMMQKVLGHK
+330 VIREAMMQKVLGHK

-376 GMSLNTYLE
+376 GMSLTTYLE
-385 AAAKSG
+385 AAKKAG
-391 IAPIDPNTLVPAE
+391 IAPIDPDTLVPAE
-404 DIDQMNPSE
+404 EIDQVNPSE

-434 GSSRFITLHPDD
+434 GSSRLITLHPDD

-474 EIAMRKED
+474 EIAMRRED

-488 HAYREE
+488 HAYRDE
-494 LEEILKM
+494 LEEVLKM

-524 RSVGVRHSTV
+524 RSVGVRHSAV

-544 PLRNSQS
+544 PLRNGQS

-582 LAIEERMRIATE
+582 LAIEERMRIAVE

-605 QLLQP
+605 
-610 AVADDGEKE
+610 G
-619 DTEGAEDA
+619 GAETSEET
-627 DASKPGGRS
+627 ASDDSDSEPSRSTRGGFVKKRS
-636 NVVTAASGFMTA
+636 AGSQPRVVSGFMTA

-673 RSVEGL
+673 RSVEDL
-679 ETGARLSAV
+679 EGGARLSAV
-688 ERTAASAVRFACR
+688 ERTAATAVRFACR

-709 IIVVAHRGVADA
+709 IIVVAHRGVPDADA
-721 EHTAKRLAAAADR
+721 RARLQTAAARRAGIRAWHDGRLARALRA
-734 GAPRGKVGSLS
+734 
-745 EDTMVGAS
+745 
-753 GTRYRPRARSRQS
+753 RARSR
-766 APTGVRPL
+766 ATPPTGVRPL
-774 RRSDGGGDGGG
+774 RSADGPKGD
-785 GPGGGGNRHMRSDPS
+785 GGGGNRHTRSDPS